1 MTFDQMTMDQASDAA
16 IRISAAV
23 SFVLED
29 KEVAGLIDD
38 ISKTGGNVEIASW
51 IPTFLPRI
59 SGVLFKRHRNALYE
73 IVGALTQQDA
83 GAVGKMQAGEVI
95 GVIKENWSVLTGFF
109 TH

>member
-59 SGVLFKRHRNALYE
+59 SGVLFKKHRNALYE

-83 GAVGKMQAGEVI
+83 KMDGKIQAGEVI
-95 GVIKENWSVLTGFF
+95 CVI
-109 TH
+109 